1 MTAPLGSRGSKPLG
15 SLEQIVE
22 VETPEQVI
30 FAYTVAGVGSRAA
43 AALLDYLLCFGIL
56 FAIVLIFFFISALVS
71 HQTGAARFIDR
82 WLFAILVLMQF
93 VVMWGYYVVFETMW
107 DGQTPGKRRMGIR
120 VVQDGGY
127 SISFAASA
135 VRNLTRVIDMQPGF
149 FYAVGIIS
157 AAVSTSGKRLGDLIA
172 GTFVVHEGIRE
183 IGTPVAAM
191 AATAVSAGAMQS
203 TAALS
208 DAEYELLGRFLERR
222 GQLEA
227 ERRAQMAA
235 QLVSRFTTRLD
246 PDGSNLARLARLYES
261 ERGARARGVAAKGT
275 KGAAREQHLIVARGS
290 PRWSAFASLL
300 ADAQKRGLRRMS
312 ENEVSA
318 FVAEYRELATDLAR
332 LKTASRGRE
341 PDALFYVSR
350 LVAAGHN
357 LLYRQRRLPMKAIW
371 RYMAY
376 TVPFEIR
383 RSMLPILA
391 AAFALF
397 APAFVAYRAIVA
409 NPELAYEI
417 IPPGMIDRAEQA
429 VVRVKTGAGYV
440 DIGEFERPVVASS
453 IMANNIQ
460 VTYAVF
466 AFGITGGILTLFV
479 LVNNGISLGAALGLF
494 ASKGVATVLL
504 EFVAPHGVLE
514 LSAICIAGGGG
525 LLLAKAV
532 LLPGALTRR
541 EALARNSRR
550 AIRLIAGS
558 TFLLLIAGSIEGMI
572 SPKRDWPIEWK
583 LAVSLVTALFL
594 IFYVTRGRGHTPD
607 VEEENAYA

>member
-1 MTAPLGSRGSKPLG
+1 MPAPQGVPATRPLGA
-15 SLEQIVE
+15 LEQVVE
-22 VETPEQVI
+22 VETPEQVV

-56 FAIVLIFFFISALVS
+56 FTLFLIFATIARFVS
-71 HQTGAARFIDR
+71 HENGAARFIDR
-82 WLFAILVLMQF
+82 WMFAVLVFMQF

-107 DGQTPGKRRMGIR
+107 DGQTPGKRRVGIR

-127 SISFAASA
+127 SVSFAASA
-135 VRNLTRVIDMQPGF
+135 VRNLTRIIDMQPGLI
-149 FYAVGIIS
+149 YAVGIIS
-157 AAVSTSGKRLGDLIA
+157 SAISKSGKRLGDHIA
-172 GTFVVHEGIRE
+172 GTFVVHEGIRDV
-183 IGTPVAAM
+183 GMP
-191 AATAVSAGAMQS
+191 ATAAPGAVVSAGPSQP
-203 TAALS
+203 TAALT
-208 DAEYELLGRFLERR
+208 DAEYELLGRFLVRR
-222 GQLEA
+222 NQLEA
-227 ERRAQMAA
+227 DRRAQMGG
-235 QLVSRFTTRLD
+235 QLIERFAGRLGS
-246 PDGSNLARLARLYES
+246 DGTDLARLAQLYES
-261 ERGARARGVAAKGT
+261 ERAARARGVAAKGT
-275 KGAAREQHLIVARGS
+275 QGAAREQHLIVARGAA
-290 PRWSAFASLL
+290 RWSAFAALL
-300 ADAQKRGLRRMS
+300 ADAQNRGLRALS
-312 ENEVSA
+312 EKEVSV

-350 LVAAGHN
+350 LVGAGHN

-371 RYMAY
+371 RYMAF

-383 RSMLPILA
+383 RSVLPILA

-409 NPELAYEI
+409 NPELAYEM

-429 VVRVKTGAGYV
+429 TVRAKTGAGYV

-453 IMANNIQ
+453 IIANNVQ
-460 VTYAVF
+460 VTYAAF
-466 AFGITGGILTLFV
+466 AFGITGGILTLFL

-504 EFVAPHGVLE
+504 EFIAPHGVLE
-514 LSAICIAGGGG
+514 LTAICIAGGGG
-525 LLLAKAV
+525 LLLAKAI
-532 LLPGALTRR
+532 LLPGAFTRR
-541 EALARNSRR
+541 EALVRNGRR

-583 LAVSLVTALFL
+583 LAVSLATALFL
-594 IFYVTRGRGHTPD
+594 IFYITRGRGRQPEF
-607 VEEENAYA
+607 EEESAYS